1 VGILKIYKTAII
13 GCGVIHSLHADA
25 VASYPHAELKA
36 VVDVDEKKSE
46 ASARRYG
53 CTALTD
59 YREAL
64 ADPEIDVVHICTPHY
79 LHAPMAIEAMKAGKH
94 VLTEKPMAISVDE
107 CLKMTGVSAET
118 DRQLGVC
125 FQNRYNTT
133 SRYIKTLLESGKAG
147 RILAAKASVTWLRGQ
162 DYYGSASWRGTW
174 AQEGGGVLI
183 NQSIHTL
190 DLLRWFAGKAVKIK
204 GNADTRFLEDIIEV
218 EDTAEATIL
227 FENGARGFFFAT
239 NGYADAPVELQLV
252 CENAVM
258 TLSGDL
264 TVRYRNGESE
274 VITDVQ
280 PKTGEKAYYGTG
292 HASLIEDFYDSLL
305 AGKPFAVDGSQ
316 GIEAIRLIHAL
327 YKSSESRAWVEL

>member
-1 VGILKIYKTAII
+1 MKIYKTAII

-25 VASYPHAELKA
+25 LANYPHAELKT
-36 VVDVDEKKSE
+36 VVDTDTEKSE
-46 ASARRYG
+46 ASARKYG
-53 CTALTD
+53 CKALTD
-59 YREAL
+59 YRVAL

-94 VLTEKPMAISVDE
+94 VLTEKPMAISVED
-107 CLKMTGVSAET
+107 CMKMRSISSET

-147 RILAAKASVTWLRGQ
+147 RIIAAKASVTWLRGQ
-162 DYYGSASWRGTW
+162 DYYGSAPWRGTW

-190 DLLRWFAGKAVKIK
+190 DLIRWFAGKAVKIK
-204 GNADTRFLEDIIEV
+204 GNTDTRFLEDIIEV

-258 TLSGDL
+258 TLAGDL
-264 TVRYRNGESE
+264 TVKYKSGESE
-274 VITDVQ
+274 IITDVH

-292 HASLIEDFYDSLL
+292 HAALIEDFYDSLL
-305 AGKPFAVDGSQ
+305 AGKPFTVDGSQ
-316 GIEAIRLIHAL
+316 GIETIRLIQAL